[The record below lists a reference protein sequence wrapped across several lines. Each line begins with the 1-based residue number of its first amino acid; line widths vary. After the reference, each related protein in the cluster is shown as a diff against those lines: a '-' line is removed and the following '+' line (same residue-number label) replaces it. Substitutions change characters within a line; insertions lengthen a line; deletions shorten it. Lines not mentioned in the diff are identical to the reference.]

1 MAPDNTVI
9 LASEADARFSRDF
22 SILLKQLRVEWIV
35 LDRPVVPESVR
46 DQNLVILGHPDAVH
60 TGELLRSL
68 LTAEEIRSLRS
79 AADRPVVI
87 ERESPWVE
95 DRTVTI
101 GSGADLLLTRD
112 AAEMAVRKMIEAAPP
127 AANWIQTTYDGEL
140 DEGVRDTVDRLR
152 YEWDDEELR
161 LVDLTMDVEA
171 WRRRSGPQSPARR
184 RRTPPRSCRS
194 SLIPLHYICFLRA

>member
-46 DQNLVILGHPDAVH
+46 DQNLVILGHPD
-60 TGELLRSL
+60 
-68 LTAEEIRSLRS
+68 
-79 AADRPVVI
+79 
-87 ERESPWVE
+87 E

-194 SLIPLHYICFLRA
+194 SLIPLHYICFLRV